1 MREVKC
7 AGLAVAALLLASIA
21 SAQGIGDAAA
31 REKEKRK
38 AGSTPKPAK
47 VYTES
52 DLGSAS
58 SAMPSP
64 VVEAATPADPAKPGE
79 AKPGEAKPGDK
90 DAEKAAAEAAAK
102 AQAEWKN
109 RLDQARAEETAI
121 QGTIDR
127 LQATLSTG
135 SGIYSEGWSAAMANL
150 EDAKK
155 KLEETRAKIAGL
167 QSEGQRAG
175 YR

>member
-1 MREVKC
+1 MRVVKC
-7 AGLAVAALLLASIA
+7 AGLAVAALLLASVA
-21 SAQGIGDAAA
+21 SAQGIGDVAA

-38 AGSTPKPAK
+38 GPKPAK

-58 SAMPSP
+58 SAVPAP
-64 VVEAATPADPAKPGE
+64 VVEAAAPADAAKPGE
-79 AKPGEAKPGDK
+79 AKPAEAKPGDK

-102 AQAEWKN
+102 AQEDWKN
-109 RLDQARAEETAI
+109 RLGQARAEETAI

-127 LQATLSTG
+127 LQASLSTG
-135 SGIYSEGWSAAMANL
+135 AGIYSPGWTAAMANL
-150 EDAKK
+150 DDAKK
-155 KLEETRAKIAGL
+155 KLVDVQDRIASL
-167 QSEGQRAG
+167 LAEGQRAG

>member
-1 MREVKC
+1 MRVVKC

-38 AGSTPKPAK
+38 AGSTSKPAR

-58 SAMPSP
+58 SAMPAP
-64 VVEAATPADPAKPGE
+64 VVESADAAKPGE
-79 AKPGEAKPGDK
+79 AKPGEAKPGAADP
-90 DAEKAAAEAAAK
+90 EKAAAEAAAK
-102 AQAEWKN
+102 AQEEWRQK
-109 RLDQARAEETAI
+109 LDKARQDEAAHQA
-121 QGTIDR
+121 TIDR
-127 LQATLSTG
+127 LQAILNDTS
-135 SGIYSEGWSAAMANL
+135 SMYSPGWTQAMAKMDETKQQLAQVRAQVASL
-150 EDAKK
+150 EA
-155 KLEETRAKIAGL
+155 
-167 QSEGQRAG
+167 EGRRAG